1 MKIAII
7 SFNSKGNI
15 IAKTLKESIGADL
28 FIKDKVENFNLKE
41 LVESLMKSYNALIF
55 ISSTGIAVRAIA
67 PYLKSKTEDP
77 AVLVIDILGNYVIS
91 LLSGHIG
98 GANELTIKVAKIINA
113 EPIIT
118 TATDGMGIEAPDMIA
133 KRNNLVIG
141 DIKACKDISALL
153 VDGKKVAFIDE
164 ENKIKLPKGYC
175 DNIED
180 SRGLVYITNKDIK
193 DYKGLDVTDNDIED
207 FKGLGYATN
216 RDIEASKGLV
226 NFINKDE
233 STLEDIKVSKDIKT
247 LYLLRKSIILGIG
260 CKKNY
265 SVEIMKETVLGVL
278 KKYNLDYRSVKAV
291 VTIELKGEEQA
302 IIELAKSLQAEFKIF
317 SKEEIKE
324 VHNNYKGSNFVE
336 KSIGVRAVCE
346 PCVELYGARLIRE
359 KLNCNGMTICIG
371 KIDSLE

>member
-1 MKIAII
+1 MKIAVI

-15 IAKTLKESIGADL
+15 IATILKESIKIDL
-28 FIKDKVENFNLKE
+28 FIKDKIENFDLKE
-41 LVESLMKSYNALIF
+41 RIEILMKSYNALIF
-55 ISSTGIAVRAIA
+55 ISSTGIAVRYIA

-91 LLSGHIG
+91 LLSGHLG

-113 EPIIT
+113 EPVIT
-118 TATDGMGIEAPDMIA
+118 TATDRMGVEAPDMIA
-133 KRNNLVIG
+133 KRNNLVIE
-141 DIKACKDISALL
+141 DIKDCKDISAFL
-153 VDGKKVAFIDE
+153 VSGEKVAFIDE

-180 SRGLVYITNKDIK
+180 SKGLVYVTNKEIKDFKRLDYVTNKDK
-193 DYKGLDVTDNDIED
+193 
-207 FKGLGYATN
+207 
-216 RDIEASKGLV
+216 
-226 NFINKDE
+226 E
-233 STLEDIKVSKDIKT
+233 SLRNIRVSKDIKT

-265 SVEIMKETVLGVL
+265 PVEVMKETVLEVL
-278 KKYNLDYRSVKAV
+278 KNYNLDYRSVKAV

-346 PCVELYGARLIRE
+346 PCVELYGARFITE
-359 KLNCNGMTICIG
+359 KLSYNGMTICIG
-371 KIDSLE
+371 EEK